1 MSTGS
6 VALEIGIAGIEADE
20 AEQELRSLVD
30 WLRADDDVRRHA
42 AITLEAGEPGSGAM
56 GAALEVIKRV
66 LDSGFSLGNLA
77 LAYAGWRAT
86 RTTRDEPGFELIVR
100 NGKTKITINAAEAQ
114 EAEKQL
120 RALVRD

>member
-6 VALEIGIAGIEADE
+6 VVLELGVAGIDADA
-20 AEQELRSLVD
+20 AEQELRSLRD
-30 WLRADDDVRRHA
+30 WLRDDDDVRRNA
-42 AITLEAGEPGSGAM
+42 VVTLESGEPQDGAM
-56 GAALEVIKRV
+56 GAALDVIKLV

-86 RTTRDEPGFELIVR
+86 RRKHDGFELVVR
-100 NGKTKITINAAEAQ
+100 NGNTTVTISAPDAQ

-120 RALVRD
+120 RALIRE

>member
-6 VALEIGIAGIEADE
+6 VALEIGIAGVEAKE
-20 AEQELRSLVD
+20 AEQELRSLGD

-42 AITLEAGEPGSGAM
+42 TITLEAGEPESGAM
-56 GAALEVIKRV
+56 GAALEVIKLV

-86 RTTRDEPGFELIVR
+86 RTQDDPGFELIVR
-100 NGKTKITINAAEAQ
+100 NGKTRITISAANAQ

-120 RALVRD
+120 RALVRE